1 VVVLVESRHS
11 LVVLLMV
18 TLLLVK
24 AVTVVRM
31 LGTVETAM
39 GEMLNLVAV
48 EEEADTAVM
57 VAPQSSVLEAVQLP

>member
-1 VVVLVESRHS
+1 MVVLVESRHS